1 MDLFVPLF
9 PSLASGQSVR
19 WDDLIITNGL
29 YFKKF
34 TNVPFSGKVT
44 GKEQGSL
51 KNGKRFGVWIE
62 YNKDGRV
69 DTEVTYK
76 NGKKDTSVTYSY
88 HLNGQLESK
97 ITWKD
102 GNKDGPWVFYDEK
115 GQLWS
120 KGEYKNGKEDGR
132 WIYYYD
138 SGQIR
143 LKGTYKDGNR
153 IQHPQGRIIEC
164 SKKGV

>member
-1 MDLFVPLF
+1 VFIPL
-9 PSLASGQSVR
+9 S
-19 WDDLIITNGL
+19 
-29 YFKKF
+29 
-34 TNVPFSGKVT
+34 
-44 GKEQGSL
+44 
-51 KNGKRFGVWIE
+51 
-62 YNKDGRV
+62 RV
-69 DTEVTYK
+69 
-76 NGKKDTSVTYSY
+76 
-88 HLNGQLESK
+88 
-97 ITWKD
+97 
-102 GNKDGPWVFYDEK
+102 
-115 GQLWS
+115 LWA